1 MATKFKGRVIIP
13 GNLEGEALVS
23 KQPFNLTGSYFENMW
38 AGNTTSAPC
47 TDANNKELF
56 GKDMKGAIMCTPQ
69 TVGSTYGAGA
79 IMGMNEIGVG
89 MQAYL
94 FSAHVDSVSAC
105 GLIIDNIWNDR
116 PIITVDL
123 LGDEFLETVKTGDPI
138 SIHEDGTV
146 VVG

>member
-1 MATKFKGRVIIP
+1 
-13 GNLEGEALVS
+13 
-23 KQPFNLTGSYFENMW
+23 
-38 AGNTTSAPC
+38 
-47 TDANNKELF
+47 
-56 GKDMKGAIMCTPQ
+56 
-69 TVGSTYGAGA
+69 
-79 IMGMNEIGVG
+79 MGMSEIGVG

-123 LGDEFLETVKTGDPI
+123 LGDKFMDTVKTGDPI

-146 VVG
+146 EVG